1 MVYTFWD
8 ESFKNHD
15 KYFNRIMYKYICL
28 TGNIQMALVWMRIYE
43 LTNDSTFLSSAFKM
57 IDLIKNI
64 QDIKTKNRNINGA
77 IKGSLPIYGRYA
89 FAKYPN
95 WATKFFADA
104 LMLMIFLKS
113 KINQ

>member
-1 MVYTFWD
+1 MIERRLPIKVLGFVEIPGMVD
-8 ESFKNHD
+8 LPED
-15 KYFNRIMYKYICL
+15 
-28 TGNIQMALVWMRIYE
+28 GNIQMALVWMRIYE

-57 IDLIKNI
+57 IDLIKNV
-64 QDIKTKNRNINGA
+64 QNIKTKNSNINGA
-77 IKGSLPIYGRYA
+77 IKGSLPVYGRYA